1 MENHYVYYSYEEF
14 GRGYIGCRTCICPP
28 EDDSYLGSY
37 NDKTFNPTNK
47 IILETFSTREEA
59 LQAEVDLHKFYQ
71 IDKNPHFA
79 NKARQKTTG
88 FYYAEKKFGE
98 KNPFYG
104 KKHSDETK
112 KFLTQYQNIHNGN
125 VKNRRTYEGE
135 NNPFYGKKHLEETKE
150 LLKQRTAETWKKQ
163 PHPWIGKKHTEES
176 KVKFRENNKGEKN
189 PNYGKTQSK
198 ETKEKVKSAKIGK
211 KLWNNGEQ
219 QKFSKEC
226 PGEGWVLGGLKF
238 KKSINNSKTNDGNE

>member
-1 MENHYVYYSYEEF
+1 MCVFDSLKDFPFDKEEYELVE
-14 GRGYIGCRTCICPP
+14 GWCSGKSNR
-28 EDDSYLGSY
+28 
-37 NDKTFNPTNK
+37 
-47 IILETFSTREEA
+47 
-59 LQAEVDLHKFYQ
+59 
-71 IDKNPHFA
+71 
-79 NKARQKTTG
+79 
-88 FYYAEKKFGE
+88 
-98 KNPFYG
+98 FYG
-104 KKHSDETK
+104 M
-112 KFLTQYQNIHNGN
+112 
-125 VKNRRTYEGE
+125 
-135 NNPFYGKKHLEETKE
+135 
-150 LLKQRTAETWKKQ
+150 
-163 PHPWIGKKHTEES
+163 KHTEES

>member
-14 GRGYIGCRTCICPP
+14 GRGYIGCRTCEGLP
-28 EDDSYLGSY
+28 EDDDSYLGSY
-37 NDKTFNPTNK
+37 HDKTFHPTNK

-59 LQAEVDLHKFYQ
+59 LQEEVNLHKFYQ

-79 NKARQKTTG
+79 NKARQKTSG
-88 FYYAEKKFGE
+88 FYYSAKGVIRSEETKRKQSENAKGKFVGE
-98 KNPFYG
+98 NNPFYG

-112 KFLTQYQNIHNGN
+112 EILRQKTTEIW
-125 VKNRRTYEGE
+125 
-135 NNPFYGKKHLEETKE
+135 KKH
-150 LLKQRTAETWKKQ
+150 
-163 PHPWIGKKHTEES
+163 PHPWINRKHTEET

-189 PNYGKTQSK
+189 PNYGKTQSE
-198 ETKEKVKSAKIGK
+198 ETKEKVRAAKIGK

-226 PGEGWVLGGLKF
+226 PGEGWVLGGIK
-238 KKSINNSKTNDGNE
+238 I

>member
-28 EDDSYLGSY
+28 ENDNSYLGSY
-37 NDKTFNPTNK
+37 TDKTFNPTNK

-59 LQAEVDLHKFYQ
+59 LQAEVNLHKFYQ

-79 NKARQKTTG
+79 NRARQKTTR

-98 KNPFYG
+98 NNPFYGKKHSGENNPFYG

-112 KFLTQYQNIHNGN
+112 EILRQKTTEIW
-125 VKNRRTYEGE
+125 
-135 NNPFYGKKHLEETKE
+135 KKH
-150 LLKQRTAETWKKQ
+150 
-163 PHPWIGKKHTEES
+163 PHPWINRKHTEET

-189 PNYGKTQSK
+189 PNYGKTQSE
-198 ETKEKVKSAKIGK
+198 ETKEKVRLTKIGT
-211 KLWNNGEQ
+211 KLWNNGER
-219 QKFSKEC
+219 QKFSREC
-226 PGEGWVLGGLKF
+226 PGEGWILGGLKF
-238 KKSINNSKTNDGNE
+238 KKSINNSKTNDVNE

>member
-14 GRGYIGCRTCICPP
+14 GRGYIGCRTCNCFP
-28 EDDSYLGSY
+28 EDDASYLGSY
-37 NDKTFNPTNK
+37 RDKTFHPTNK

-59 LQAEVDLHKFYQ
+59 LQAEVNLHKFYQ

-79 NKARQKTTG
+79 NKSKQKTSG
-88 FYYAEKKFGE
+88 FYYSAKGVIRSEEYKKKMSESMKHREYQKEWSEKAKQNRKSFIGE
-98 KNPFYG
+98 NNPFYG

-112 KFLTQYQNIHNGN
+112 
-125 VKNRRTYEGE
+125 
-135 NNPFYGKKHLEETKE
+135 E
-150 LLKQRTAETWKKQ
+150 LLRQKTTEIWKNQ

-176 KVKFRENNKGEKN
+176 KIKFRENNKGEKN

-198 ETKEKVKSAKIGK
+198 ETKEKVRAAKIGK

-238 KKSINNSKTNDGNE
+238 KKSINNSKTTDGNE